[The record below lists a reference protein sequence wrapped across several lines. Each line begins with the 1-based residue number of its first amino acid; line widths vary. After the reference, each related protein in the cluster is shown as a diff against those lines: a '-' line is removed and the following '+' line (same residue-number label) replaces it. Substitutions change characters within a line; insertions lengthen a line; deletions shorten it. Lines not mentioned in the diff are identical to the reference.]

1 LLADAEMNEIAEHQL
16 VVENIKKYFL
26 LRTGVFFGTKGYV
39 YAVDGVSFR
48 LKRGETLGVAGES
61 GCGKT
66 TVGLC
71 ILRLIEPT
79 SGKIYYEGRDLLEL
93 DQTEMRPLR
102 QKIQIIF
109 QDPFA
114 SLNPWAT
121 VGEIVGEGLEIH
133 GLAKGEEREDRVVAM
148 LRKVGLRPEHMAR
161 HPHAFSGGQRQRIG
175 IARALILTPELIIAD
190 EPVSALDVSIQA
202 QVINLMKDL
211 QREFHFS
218 LIMIAHDLSLLGYV
232 SDRIAVMYL
241 GRVVELAPCQGLFS
255 SPKHPYTAALMSAIP
270 VPNPHVRKQRI
281 ILEGDVPSPTN
292 PPRGCVFKPRC
303 FQRKEIC
310 ERSEA
315 PLLLEVEK
323 DHFVSCYL
331 Y

>member
-1 LLADAEMNEIAEHQL
+1 MNPIVEPQL
-16 VVENIKKYFL
+16 IVENMKKYFP
-26 LRTGVFFGTKGYV
+26 LRTGILSRTKGYV
-39 YAVDGVSFR
+39 YAVDGVSFQ
-48 LKRGETLGVAGES
+48 LKRGETLGLVGES

-66 TVGLC
+66 TIGLC

-79 SGKIYYEGRDLLEL
+79 DGKIYYEGKNLLEL
-93 DQTEMRPLR
+93 DQKEIRSLR
-102 QKIQIIF
+102 QKMQIIF

-121 VGEIVGEGLEIH
+121 VAEIVGEGLEIH
-133 GLAKGEEREDRVVAM
+133 GIAKGEEKEDRVATI

-211 QREFHFS
+211 QREFNFS
-218 LIMIAHDLSLLGYV
+218 LIMITHDLSLLGYV

-241 GRVVELAPCQGLFS
+241 GRIVEIAPCRELFT
-255 SPKHPYTAALMSAIP
+255 SPKHPYTFALMSAIP
-270 VPNPHVRKQRI
+270 VPNPHIWRKRI

-303 FQRKEIC
+303 FQKKEVC
-310 ERSEA
+310 EGVEV
-315 PLLLEVEK
+315 PPFLEIEK
-323 DHFVSCYL
+323 DHFVACYL

>member
-1 LLADAEMNEIAEHQL
+1 MNPIVEPQL
-16 VVENIKKYFL
+16 IVENMKKYFP
-26 LRTGVFFGTKGYV
+26 LRTSIFSRTKGFV
-39 YAVDGVSFR
+39 YAVDGVSFQLR
-48 LKRGETLGVAGES
+48 RGETLGLVGES

-66 TVGLC
+66 TIGLC

-79 SGKIYYEGRDLLEL
+79 NGKIYYEGKNLLKL
-93 DQTEMRPLR
+93 DQKEMRSLR
-102 QKIQIIF
+102 QKMQIIF
-109 QDPFA
+109 QDPFS

-121 VGEIVGEGLEIH
+121 VAEIVGEGLEIH
-133 GLAKGEEREDRVVAM
+133 GIAKGEEKEDRVATI

-211 QREFHFS
+211 QREFNFS
-218 LIMIAHDLSLLGYV
+218 LIMITHDLSLLGYV

-241 GRVVELAPCQGLFS
+241 GRIVEIAPCKELFT
-255 SPKHPYTAALMSAIP
+255 SPKHPYTFALMSAIP
-270 VPNPHVRKQRI
+270 VPNPHIRRKRI

-303 FQRKEIC
+303 FQKKEVC
-310 ERSEA
+310 EGVEV
-315 PLLLEVEK
+315 PPFLEIEK
-323 DHFVSCYL
+323 DHFVACYL

>member
-1 LLADAEMNEIAEHQL
+1 MNPIVEPQL
-16 VVENIKKYFL
+16 IVEKMKKYFP
-26 LRTGVFFGTKGYV
+26 LRTSIFSRTKGFV
-39 YAVDGVSFR
+39 YAVDGVSFQLR
-48 LKRGETLGVAGES
+48 RGETLGLVGES

-66 TVGLC
+66 TIGLC

-79 SGKIYYEGRDLLEL
+79 NGKIYYEGKNLLKL
-93 DQTEMRPLR
+93 DQKEMRSLR
-102 QKIQIIF
+102 QKMQIIF
-109 QDPFA
+109 QDPFS

-121 VGEIVGEGLEIH
+121 VAEIVGEGLEIH
-133 GLAKGEEREDRVVAM
+133 GIAKGEEKEDRVATI

-211 QREFHFS
+211 QREFNFS
-218 LIMIAHDLSLLGYV
+218 LIMITHDLSLLGYV

-241 GRVVELAPCQGLFS
+241 GRIVEIAPCKELFT
-255 SPKHPYTAALMSAIP
+255 SPKHPYTFALMSAIP
-270 VPNPHVRKQRI
+270 VPNPHIRQKRI

-292 PPRGCVFKPRC
+292 PPLGCVFKPRC
-303 FQRKEIC
+303 FQKREIC
-310 ERSEA
+310 EGAEV
-315 PLLLEVEK
+315 PPFLEVEK